1 MKSKYSDL
9 YAMMTALGSPLEVS
23 ELKELLCAGASGGRT
38 SSLSDL
44 TPSELSKLRE
54 QLRAQTGSK
63 PVREDKS
70 RKRKRSAVLKLL
82 TDYGVDTRDWD
93 VINAFVAQP
102 RLAGK
107 PFARLDNDELEAL
120 RRKLWAMLRKQK
132 QGEQVAPPEPPAP
145 KVKKRYRMYLL
156 KKSSKEAIYN

>member
-1 MKSKYSDL
+1 MIGKLDSCGTDPKEIKSI
-9 YAMMTALGSPLEVS
+9 
-23 ELKELLCAGASGGRT
+23 LCESISGGRAT
-38 SSLSDL
+38 G
-44 TPSELSKLRE
+44 LRE
-54 QLRAQTGSK
+54 LTSTELKQLREDLRKKTDSHPAKG
-63 PVREDKS
+63 DKS

-82 TDYGVDTRDWD
+82 TEYGVDTRDWD

-120 RRKLWAMLRKQK
+120 RCKLWAMLRKQK

-145 KVKKRYRMYLL
+145 RVKKRYRMYLL